1 MDTGKLLEQQSAKIG
16 KYVVTAI
23 ALDDRC
29 NSFKV
34 TVKSGEN
41 WFEETVGLFDFIDV
55 KKKLREGKK
64 LGEMNGLSLLFLKMM
79 IFSKNEHEDKVVELS
94 EVPWRKIIRGEG

>member
-1 MDTGKLLEQQSAKIG
+1 MSRSAEMCSFISVTIIIFMDTGKLLEQQSAKIG

-41 WFEETVGLFDFIDV
+41 WFEETVGLF
-55 KKKLREGKK
+55 
-64 LGEMNGLSLLFLKMM
+64 LLM
-79 IFSKNEHEDKVVELS
+79 
-94 EVPWRKIIRGEG
+94 